1 LKVSSIPFKYLGLPV
16 GANPR
21 RASTW
26 ESLILSLQKRLGSWS
41 NKYVSLGGRI
51 VLLNSVLNAIPIFY
65 LSYMKIPAIVAK
77 KIRRIQRE
85 FLWGSR
91 RGQKRISWIKWDVLC
106 LPKKKGGLGVR
117 DIRVVN
123 ISLLAKWRWRLLF
136 EDHTV
141 WKEVLR
147 SKYGGSVV
155 GKPNLGD
162 KSKPWFSSLWWK
174 DICSIGTN
182 LDTNWFLRDVTK
194 KLGNGLHT
202 CFWSD
207 VWVGE
212 TPLKDRFPRLF
223 SISTQKE
230 VSVAGVRKNIN
241 GASSWDLN
249 WRRRFFVWEHDLYN
263 ELLDLINPV
272 TLVEDSDSWGWVPE
286 GEGFYG
292 EIRFCD
298 CLLLGCTGG
307 FGCTMAWL
315 HFLLNLEMSSSV

>member
-1 LKVSSIPFKYLGLPV
+1 MVF
-16 GANPR
+16 
-21 RASTW
+21 
-26 ESLILSLQKRLGSWS
+26 ILMVEG
-41 NKYVSLGGRI
+41 Y
-51 VLLNSVLNAIPIFY
+51 
-65 LSYMKIPAIVAK
+65 
-77 KIRRIQRE
+77 
-85 FLWGSR
+85 
-91 RGQKRISWIKWDVLC
+91 
-106 LPKKKGGLGVR
+106 
-117 DIRVVN
+117 
-123 ISLLAKWRWRLLF
+123 
-136 EDHTV
+136 
-141 WKEVLR
+141 
-147 SKYGGSVV
+147 
-155 GKPNLGD
+155 
-162 KSKPWFSSLWWK
+162 
-174 DICSIGTN
+174 SIGTN

-241 GASSWDLN
+241 GTSSWDLN